1 MNEQASKIT
10 VGAIFKKIVKQ
21 MGFSGSGVTVY
32 KEYDAYYLFVN
43 YQKSS
48 FGKRFYINVAWIF
61 KDMLENSLSDDEK
74 KNMWKND
81 PVWPHVDTR
90 IEDIPGNEGD
100 LQRVFDRFIKEDRS
114 LELEPLIRKSIEN
127 AIKFAEMH
135 HDRTTLRELSEKGE
149 FRALILKEV

>member
-74 KNMWKND
+74 
-81 PVWPHVDTR
+81 R
-90 IEDIPGNEGD
+90 ICGKMIQYGRMSMRGLRIFQGVKVICSVYLID
-100 LQRVFDRFIKEDRS
+100 LSRRIDLWS
-114 LELEPLIRKSIEN
+114 LN
-127 AIKFAEMH
+127 H
-135 HDRTTLRELSEKGE
+135 
-149 FRALILKEV
+149 